1 MAMNLF
7 PSFRRAAVLALA
19 TAAFLPLSSAQE
31 AAPAA
36 NRTGI
41 FLKSLT
47 VDRKPMERGGAVLK
61 SYADMLEKVQPSVV
75 TILTG
80 IETPRRQR
88 IDPRLRELYRRM
100 GMVLPPEPKI
110 SEDRWLQIGVG
121 SGVIVSAN
129 GYILTNRHVVIPPD
143 ERNRAEYFNRLRL
156 RVSIPGRDGHL
167 PAQLI
172 DFSQDPGMDVAVI
185 KVDGAGYP
193 SATLADSD
201 HVRVGDIVFALGAP
215 FGIEKTVTMGIISAK
230 RNDSVIEEFGKQE
243 LLQTDASINPGNSG
257 GPLIDADGRVIGINT
272 AIYSSTGSNLGIGF
286 AIPINKAV
294 SAADALSRPRGWMG
308 VATAD
313 LKAGAGRFYGF
324 NGGVYVGPVEA
335 DTPAGKAGLEEGDV
349 ILSIDG
355 VEMENDNHLRRTIS
369 EHPPGTKLKL
379 VIFRESRQERAELSI
394 ILGERPNN
402 FVEAAPAPA
411 GTAAVE
417 PVAPEKPA
425 VAGDDQI
432 AGMTLLPVSGEDHAV
447 LKLPEGVPG
456 LIITK
461 VEPNSP
467 SANSG
472 LEKGDI
478 ILLINGAA
486 PGTHAAAV
494 DALLNRSRNGTASLT
509 IRKGEVSR
517 IVLLNLE

>member
-1 MAMNLF
+1 MNPF
-7 PSFRRAAVLALA
+7 PALHRATASVLAAAALA
-19 TAAFLPLSSAQE
+19 GSAPAQE
-31 AAPAA
+31 PPLLPD
-36 NRTGI
+36 NKTGI

-47 VDRKPMERGGAVLK
+47 VDRKPMQRGGAVLK

-80 IETPRRQR
+80 VETPRRQR

-121 SGVIVSAN
+121 SGVIVSSN

-143 ERNRAEYFNRLRL
+143 ERNRADYFNRLRL
-156 RVSIPGRDGHL
+156 RVSIPGREGHL

-185 KVDGAGYP
+185 KVDGTGYP

-230 RNDSVIEEFGKQE
+230 RNDRVIEEFGKQE

-308 VATAD
+308 VPTAD
-313 LKAGAGRFYGF
+313 LVPGAGRLYGF
-324 NGGVYVGPVEA
+324 NGGVYVGPVEPG
-335 DTPAGKAGLEEGDV
+335 TPAAKAGLEEGDV
-349 ILSIDG
+349 ILSING

-369 EHPPGTKLKL
+369 EHPPGAKLKL
-379 VIFRESRQERAELSI
+379 VIFRESRQERAEFNI
-394 ILGERPNN
+394 TLGERPNN
-402 FVEAAPAPA
+402 FVEAAPAAPA
-411 GTAAVE
+411 TVEAA
-417 PVAPEKPA
+417 PPASEKP
-425 VAGDDQI
+425 GKDEDQI
-432 AGMTLLPVSGEDHAV
+432 AGMTLMPVAGADHAT
-447 LKLPEGVPG
+447 LKLPDGVPG
-456 LIITK
+456 LIVTR
-461 VEPNSP
+461 VEPNTP
-467 SANSG
+467 AANAG

-478 ILLINGAA
+478 ILRINGAA
-486 PGTHAAAV
+486 PATHADAV
-494 DALLNRSRNGTASLT
+494 DAVLNHSRNGTASLT

-517 IVLLNLE
+517 IVLLSLE